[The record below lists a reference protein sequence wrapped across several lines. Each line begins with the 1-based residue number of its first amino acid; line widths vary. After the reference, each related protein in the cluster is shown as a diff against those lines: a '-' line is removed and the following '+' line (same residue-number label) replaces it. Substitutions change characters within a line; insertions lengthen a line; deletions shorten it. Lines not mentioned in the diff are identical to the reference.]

1 MKRSIHLGLA
11 LALTTASAAVFADDS
26 MQSSP
31 SSGAG
36 GGYESE
42 IPQSGSAD
50 GAGSLPTFSQIDQDS
65 SGAVDQ
71 TEANG
76 VSGLDWTT
84 ADRDGDGQ
92 LSRTEY
98 EAATRISSGSGSS
111 SEPSSS
117 SKSTAP

>member
-11 LALTTASAAVFADDS
+11 LALTTVSAAVFAEDS

-31 SSGAG
+31 SSGG
-36 GGYESE
+36 GGYEAE

-50 GAGSLPTFSQIDQDS
+50 SAGSLPTFSQIDQDS

-71 TEANG
+71 TEAKG

-92 LSRTEY
+92 LSRSEY
-98 EAATRISSGSGSS
+98 EAAARKSSGSGSS
-111 SEPSSS
+111 SDSTGSSS
-117 SKSTAP
+117 GSSAQ